1 MFVVVVFVVMV
12 ESHCGVACSARW
24 VLWNSVTICV
34 GWYHGRVIKDRL
46 EAGGGINPSDLL
58 WM

>member
-12 ESHCGVACSARW
+12 GSHCGVACSARW
-24 VLWNSVTICV
+24 VLWNRFIICV
-34 GWYHGRVIKDRL
+34 GCYHGRVIKDRL